1 MSNILERRVY
11 TPQFSPA
18 SSAAIRRLAWAM
30 NKPMTKA
37 VEVLVRLIPAFVDPA
52 KVCLAC
58 QDKTIC
64 KTCPFIQPLTAEE
77 KAALLPF

>member
-1 MSNILERRVY
+1 MQNALERRVY
-11 TPQFSPA
+11 TPQLSPA
-18 SSAAIRRLAWAM
+18 SSAAVRRLAWAM

-37 VEVLVRLIPAFVDPA
+37 VEVLIRLIPEMVDPS

-58 QDKTIC
+58 QDRTIC

-77 KAALLPF
+77 KAALLAF